1 MATSRYALA
10 ALVAAVAILL
20 AVCPPQPV
28 AAGSVTCKPSPL
40 EIVFAIDVSSSL
52 TRTDFANLKKFLQAM
67 AEHLPIAETATRP
80 AVISFS
86 TNVKVEIDLGD
97 ATDVQSFKAGVDTI
111 PFYRGF
117 TATGAAMQTA
127 RRTVFPKSRPSASK
141 MLVVVTDG
149 RANYPGGRQEALAMI
164 HSESEELRNN
174 GVRIHA
180 IGIGDIWLK
189 DDLVAIA
196 GSDDYSMI
204 NDFEALKALV
214 DNLVKDICRV
224 RCDDLGEESFPGQCF
239 SGTQRIVNV
248 KRTQN
253 KALSRCEK
261 TITYEYKYCGDSHLC
276 KDVDV
281 KVEDCVNG
289 VRKIVTTWEDYDL
302 KQQKCVLRRSVQE
315 TDCNAIEK
323 CKEPVAEIM
332 FLLDSSGSISDENW
346 KLQVNFVHRMVSNM
360 NIGPKAM
367 QIGVTVFG
375 TEVWNDILLGSQYTI
390 PGLLLMEIKR
400 LRRRINQ
407 WTNTGDALAMARTEI
422 AKRARPGVSR
432 TVILMTDG
440 ESNRG
445 ANAISEAAKLESAG
459 VSIIVIGVGND
470 LKREEL
476 QAIATPPLSDH
487 LFYATDFNKLMD
499 WAAKISEETCESI
512 TPPDPSL
519 CDLPPKRVVSTCFNS
534 LQKVTEIKYEFDAQ
548 GRCDK
553 KIVSRTI
560 SPCKVICTDPIN
572 GNQYYEGE
580 TWKSECATFVCKRPT
595 SQTEVF
601 KPTAQDCAG
610 VQNRCHSKNSPDSFK
625 CHDYRGAIFGQ
636 CSCQAAQGGAAAL
649 LRIVTAD
656 ASSASP

>member
-1 MATSRYALA
+1 
-10 ALVAAVAILL
+10 
-20 AVCPPQPV
+20 
-28 AAGSVTCKPSPL
+28 
-40 EIVFAIDVSSSL
+40 
-52 TRTDFANLKKFLQAM
+52 
-67 AEHLPIAETATRP
+67 
-80 AVISFS
+80 
-86 TNVKVEIDLGD
+86 
-97 ATDVQSFKAGVDTI
+97 
-111 PFYRGF
+111 
-117 TATGAAMQTA
+117 
-127 RRTVFPKSRPSASK
+127 
-141 MLVVVTDG
+141 
-149 RANYPGGRQEALAMI
+149 
-164 HSESEELRNN
+164 
-174 GVRIHA
+174 
-180 IGIGDIWLK
+180 
-189 DDLVAIA
+189 
-196 GSDDYSMI
+196 MI

-470 LKREEL
+470 LKRGAAGYRDPAAL
-476 QAIATPPLSDH
+476 RPPLLRYGLQQADGLGRQDLGGDLREH
-487 LFYATDFNKLMD
+487 H
-499 WAAKISEETCESI
+499 
-512 TPPDPSL
+512 PPDPSL

-560 SPCKVICTDPIN
+560 SPCSECIERER
-572 GNQYYEGE
+572 YYEGE

-636 CSCQAAQGGAAAL
+636 LPGCQGGAAL